1 MWKDTIFLHVIK
13 LMNERQSLHHSQ
25 SKVVCRNFFGL
36 WLRKHRKIRI
46 AYRQWRSNSPSRGK
60 TKIRSEKPKVTY
72 SAALVM
78 AFLAAENENRQLE
91 NMLQAAFG
99 CLPERFLSVRTKS
112 ITETFEC
119 WKLGPLFVFVVIQS
133 MFPSWAL
140 TPTHFTIFIRGLSI
154 LLFSFT
160 NNVDFSCQ

>member
-1 MWKDTIFLHVIK
+1 MNDKAFTILNLRSFVGIFSDYGCENTEKSVSLTDSDVQTLLAEEENQNTTDQKNRK
-13 LMNERQSLHHSQ
+13 L
-25 SKVVCRNFFGL
+25 
-36 WLRKHRKIRI
+36 RI
-46 AYRQWRSNSPSRGK
+46 PA
-60 TKIRSEKPKVTY
+60 V
-72 SAALVM
+72 ALVM
-78 AFLAAENENRQLE
+78 AFLAAENVNRQLE